1 MFVCI
6 FFFFSSGSRHTRCAL
21 VTGVQTCALPIYD
34 MIMRNK
40 GLLALAASWL
50 AGIASAHA
58 QQGAPDESTIK
69 DTANSVTEPFD
80 GKEVPAK
87 LLEAQGDPYSLAGL
101 GNCDAIIGEVNEQ
114 NGRASCRERGCQYV

>member
-1 MFVCI
+1 
-6 FFFFSSGSRHTRCAL
+6 
-21 VTGVQTCALPIYD
+21 

-40 GLLALAASWL
+40 VLLALAASWL

-87 LLEAQGDPYSLAGL
+87 LLEVQGDPYSLAGL
-101 GNCDAIIGEVNEQ
+101 GTCAAIIGEENELDAVLGPDVNMQ
-114 NGRASCRERGCQYV
+114 VALGREARRERVCQCVSFSVVCVSLRKKITLCS